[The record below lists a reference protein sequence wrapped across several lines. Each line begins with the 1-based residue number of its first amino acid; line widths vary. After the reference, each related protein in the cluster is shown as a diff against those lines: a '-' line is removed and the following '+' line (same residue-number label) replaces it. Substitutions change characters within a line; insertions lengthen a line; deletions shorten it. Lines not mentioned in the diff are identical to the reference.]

1 MMSTR
6 LKQLWR
12 RSPTLLVTLFLLLG
26 GVAVLGMVRLT
37 NRAPAIPTAEVR
49 RGEFI
54 DALTLRGEV
63 KALRS
68 LTIAAPAEA
77 GDLQIVK
84 LAADGSQL
92 KMGDPVVEF
101 DKTRTEQDLAQ
112 YKSALKAAQAEI
124 DQRRAEARLTEEA
137 DVTAVMKAKFDV
149 ESAKLEATQQE
160 IISAIEGERKRI
172 RVGDAQQQL
181 REAEE
186 KQKSHRAASKAAIES
201 KVQGSKKALFDVQR
215 AERALSEMTLRAPE
229 DGLISLLSTWSQQA
243 QVVFKAGD
251 RAWPGEP
258 IAEFPDVSTLRVT
271 ARVDESDRGQLKNGQ
286 SVDVQLDAIPDRQFT
301 GHIDLISA
309 AASTDFSAGWPFP
322 RNFKFQVLLDQ
333 SDPRLKP
340 GLSAQ
345 LSVVVD
351 KVHDAL
357 TIPVQ
362 ASFQKSGRTVVYVLR
377 GSRFEEREVQES
389 RRSGDHILVAKG
401 LNAGERVALKDP
413 SSKE

>member
-1 MMSTR
+1 MNAR
-6 LKQLWR
+6 LHQLWR
-12 RSPTLLVTLFLLLG
+12 RSPALLVSLFLLLG
-26 GVAVLGMVRLT
+26 GVAVLGTVHLT
-37 NRAPAIPTAEVR
+37 NRAPAVPTAEVR
-49 RGEFI
+49 RGEFV

-68 LTIAAPAEA
+68 LAIAAPAEA

-92 KMGDPVVEF
+92 KKGDLVVEF

-112 YKSALKAAQAEI
+112 YKSSLKTAQAEI
-124 DQRRAEARLTEEA
+124 DQVRAVARLTEEA
-137 DVTAVMKAKFDV
+137 DVTAVMTAKYDV
-149 ESAKLEATQQE
+149 ESARLEATQQE
-160 IISAIEGERKRI
+160 IISAIEGEKKRLQ
-172 RVGDAQQQL
+172 VGDAQQRL

-201 KVQGSKKALFDVQR
+201 KVQRSKKALFDVQR
-215 AERALSEMTLRAPE
+215 AERALGQMTLLAPE
-229 DGLISLLSTWSQQA
+229 DGLISLLSTWSQQE
-243 QVVFKAGD
+243 QVPFKVGD
-251 RAWPGEP
+251 RASPGVP
-258 IAEFPDVSTLRVT
+258 VAEFPDVSTLRVT
-271 ARVDESDRGQLKNGQ
+271 ARVDESDRGHLKNGQ
-286 SVDVQLDAIPDRQFT
+286 LVDVQLDAIPDRQFT

-309 AASTDFSAGWPFP
+309 AASTDFSAGFPFP
-322 RNFKFQVLLDQ
+322 RNFKLQVLLDQ
-333 SDPRLKP
+333 SDTRLKP

-389 RRSGDHILVAKG
+389 RRSGDRIVIAKG
-401 LNAGERVALKDP
+401 LNTGERVALKDP
-413 SSKE
+413 SSME